1 MKFGVRECCDV
12 VLKAKSN
19 LKLGNHTFRAGEP
32 VVYFDTL
39 TASSMEGAATSV
51 YAQGG
56 AGNVRL
62 IAWEGEGLFI
72 KIMNKIFRSRTT
84 LKSVSF

>member
-19 LKLGNHTFRAGEP
+19 LKLGKHTFRAGEP

-39 TASSMEGAATSV
+39 TASSMEGAATTV

-62 IAWEGEGLFI
+62 IAWEG
-72 KIMNKIFRSRTT
+72 RDSYVTT
-84 LKSVSF
+84 LRKVVTSC